1 MQQREKSLRWS
12 LRENIHIKKI
22 SEKFEKRNLW
32 CTITFDCERGYEEA
46 KVKLENSKEDFEKL
60 RLIREEIK
68 EIPINRKVQ
77 EKSPNSTKKEES
89 KAERESRAKRELE
102 EISEQRKE
110 RTLQY
115 VTPQH
120 AAATKNKLASK
131 QQNQSP
137 ELESSKDHITI
148 WDLLT

>member
-1 MQQREKSLRWS
+1 MLGDNMKQREKSLRQS
-12 LRENIHIKKI
+12 LRENTHIKKI
-22 SEKFEKRNLW
+22 SEKFEKRNLQY
-32 CTITFDCERGYEEA
+32 TITFDCERGYEEA

-68 EIPINRKVQ
+68 ETPINRKVQ

-102 EISEQRKE
+102 EISKQRKE

-115 VTPQH
+115 ITPKH
-120 AAATKNKLASK
+120 ATATKNELAPK
-131 QQNQSP
+131 QQN
-137 ELESSKDHITI
+137 
-148 WDLLT
+148 

>member
-1 MQQREKSLRWS
+1 MKQREKSLRWS

-22 SEKFEKRNLW
+22 SEKFEKGNLW
-32 CTITFDCERGYEEA
+32 CTITFDCERGYKEA

-60 RLIREEIK
+60 RLIREEIQQ
-68 EIPINRKVQ
+68 ILVNRKVQ

-110 RTLQY
+110 RTL
-115 VTPQH
+115 
-120 AAATKNKLASK
+120 
-131 QQNQSP
+131 
-137 ELESSKDHITI
+137 
-148 WDLLT
+148 

>member
-1 MQQREKSLRWS
+1 
-12 LRENIHIKKI
+12 
-22 SEKFEKRNLW
+22 
-32 CTITFDCERGYEEA
+32 
-46 KVKLENSKEDFEKL
+46 L

-120 AAATKNKLASK
+120 ATATKNKLAPK

-137 ELESSKDHITI
+137 ELELSKDHITI
-148 WDLLT
+148 